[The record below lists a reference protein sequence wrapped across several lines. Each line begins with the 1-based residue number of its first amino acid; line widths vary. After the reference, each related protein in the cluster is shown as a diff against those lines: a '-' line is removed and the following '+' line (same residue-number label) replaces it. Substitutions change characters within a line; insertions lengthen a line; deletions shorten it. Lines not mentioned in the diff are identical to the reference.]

1 MCKRFRNAIDLIEE
15 KYSFLNA
22 AAFHQIIRRCNDLAH
37 RTLPHLDRSETE
49 QYIKSHMDYSGCT
62 QDIFTSKAIDE
73 VHKASAGTPRIIN
86 RICEKTLMYAYQ
98 QQKRLIDDYMIRF
111 VVEHELLN
119 LGTN

>member
-1 MCKRFRNAIDLIEE
+1 MAFVLVGQTELWENKLKLCRYAAIRQRIDI
-15 KYSFLNA
+15 YS
-22 AAFHQIIRRCNDLAH
+22 
-37 RTLPHLDRSETE
+37 TLPYLDRFETE
-49 QYIKSHMDYSGCT
+49 HYIKSHMDYSGCT

-73 VHKASAGTPRIIN
+73 VHKASAGIRRIIN
-86 RICEKTLMYAYQ
+86 RICEITLMYAYQ

>member
-1 MCKRFRNAIDLIEE
+1 MEE
-15 KYSFLNA
+15 KCYLFGV
-22 AAFHQIIRRCNDLAH
+22 QI
-37 RTLPHLDRSETE
+37 TLPNGVKKCLTFA
-49 QYIKSHMDYSGCT
+49 
-62 QDIFTSKAIDE
+62 IFTSKALDE
-73 VHKASAGTPRIIN
+73 VHKASKGIPRIIN

>member
-1 MCKRFRNAIDLIEE
+1 MK
-15 KYSFLNA
+15 S
-22 AAFHQIIRRCNDLAH
+22 
-37 RTLPHLDRSETE
+37 
-49 QYIKSHMDYSGCT
+49 IKDSTG
-62 QDIFTSKAIDE
+62 I
-73 VHKASAGTPRIIN
+73 PRIIK